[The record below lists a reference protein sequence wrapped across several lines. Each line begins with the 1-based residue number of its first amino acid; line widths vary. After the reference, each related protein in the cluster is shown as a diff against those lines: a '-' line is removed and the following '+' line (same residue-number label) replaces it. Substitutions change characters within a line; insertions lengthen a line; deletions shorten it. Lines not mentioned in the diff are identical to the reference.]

1 MRRTL
6 ALSLLALVVIATN
19 AFAGAESR
27 LTGKIVDAVTKQPIA
42 DVAINVQAVEGKNI
56 KLDTKSKKDGTYA
69 VFLLDGTLKYKF
81 TFTAPG
87 YQPVE
92 NTMKLKIGGEP
103 NTFDVALMSAEAAKA
118 SASAPVKVDPAIA
131 AFNEGAD
138 LANQGKIDEAI
149 AKIETAVAAKP
160 DLTMGYSALGRLYL
174 RKKNYAKA
182 IENATKVVALDAD
195 DADMNAVLAEAYTA
209 TGDKAKAAEFKKK
222 MPTNPTDL
230 YNQAADLINSGK
242 DPEAEALLKQA
253 IAADEKFAS
262 AYYELGM
269 IYVRSGKSADAKT
282 NLQKYL
288 QLAPD
293 GKEAAT
299 AKEML
304 KYVQ

>member
-1 MRRTL
+1 MRRSL
-6 ALSLLALVVIATN
+6 ALCLLALVAIASN

-27 LTGKIVDAVTKQPIA
+27 LTGKIVDATTKQPIA
-42 DVAINVQAVEGKNI
+42 DATITVQAVEGKNI
-56 KLDTKSKKDGTYA
+56 KLDTKSKKDGSYA

-81 TFTAPG
+81 TYSAPG

-92 NTMKLKIGGEP
+92 NTMKLKIGGEQ
-103 NTFDVALMSAEAAKA
+103 NTYDVELFTAEAAKKA
-118 SASAPVKVDPAIA
+118 APIKVDPAIT

-138 LANQGKIDEAI
+138 LANQGKVDEAI
-149 AKIETAVAAKP
+149 AKIESAVAAKP
-160 DLTMGYSALGRLYL
+160 DLTIGYSALGRLYL
-174 RKKNYAKA
+174 RKKDYPKA
-182 IENATKVVALDAD
+182 IANAEKVVALDAD

-209 TGDKAKAAEFKKK
+209 TGDKAKAAEYKKK

-230 YNQAADLINSGK
+230 YNQAADLINAGK
-242 DPEAEALLKQA
+242 DGEAEALLKQA
-253 IAADEKFAS
+253 VAADEKFAA

-269 IYVRSGKSADAKT
+269 IYVRGGKSADAKT

-288 QLAPD
+288 ELAPN

>member
-6 ALSLLALVVIATN
+6 ALRLLALVVIATN

-27 LTGKIVDAVTKQPIA
+27 LTGKIVDATTKQPIA
-42 DVAINVQAVEGKNI
+42 DVTITVQAVEGKNI
-56 KLDTKSKKDGTYA
+56 KLESKSKKDGTYA

-87 YQPVE
+87 YQPVD
-92 NTMKLKIGGEP
+92 NTMKLKIGGET
-103 NTFDVALMSAEAAKA
+103 NVYDVELFTMEAAKKA
-118 SASAPVKVDPAIA
+118 APVKIDPSIT

-149 AKIETAVAAKP
+149 AKIESAVATKP
-160 DLTMGYSALGRLYL
+160 DLTMGYSALARLYL

-182 IENATKVVALDAD
+182 IENANKVVAIDAD
-195 DADMNAVLAEAYTA
+195 DMDMNAVLAEAYTA

-222 MPTNPTDL
+222 MPANPTDL

-242 DPEAEALLKQA
+242 DGQAEALLKQA

-269 IYVRSGKSADAKT
+269 IYVRTGKNADAKT

-288 QLAPD
+288 SLAPD